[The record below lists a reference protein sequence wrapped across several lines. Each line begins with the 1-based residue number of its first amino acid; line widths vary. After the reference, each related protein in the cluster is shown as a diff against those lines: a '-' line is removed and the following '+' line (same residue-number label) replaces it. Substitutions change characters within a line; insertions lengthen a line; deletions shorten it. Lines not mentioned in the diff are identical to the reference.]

1 MYFSPC
7 EYNGAS
13 QRGRE
18 KERERERGRETAGG
32 REQQNAFE
40 GVSISNY
47 RRKRLGYH
55 CQTDVC

>member
-18 KERERERGRETAGG
+18 KERERERERNSGREGATECLRG
-32 REQQNAFE
+32 
-40 GVSISNY
+40 SIDI
-47 RRKRLGYH
+47 KLQEEETRLSLS
-55 CQTDVC
+55 D